1 MPFPGDLLYWHLHL
15 QPPVNIVLFIFVS
28 GFDIYLIVCA
38 WQGMVGSS
46 DPMRRDLGTS
56 PTARVNFGAPV
67 WDLVASSSILTSG
80 QWRRRAVWSRAD
92 GTVRAKHPSHGERGV
107 GSSDQ
112 QRRPLRLVLVQ
123 VHCLEGEIG

>member
-1 MPFPGDLLYWHLHL
+1 MPFPGDHLYWHLHL
-15 QPPVNIVLFIFVS
+15 QPPVNYIFMFVCRFS
-28 GFDIYLIVCA
+28 IHLIVCA
-38 WQGMVGSS
+38 WQRMVGSS
-46 DPMRRDLGTS
+46 DPMRGDLGTS
-56 PTARVNFGAPV
+56 TTARVNFRAPV
-67 WDLVASSSILTSG
+67 WDLVASSIITSG

-107 GSSDQ
+107 GSADE